1 MEWRERSDL
10 KTGTRGTR
18 DGFLLVLVLVLVGGG
33 YQPLC
38 PFPRHRFV
46 FPLKTASSSSQR
58 ETAKGSA
65 VSCRV
70 EPNPRRDLSSLLFS
84 YQDLVNPFHC
94 PTLNL
99 IIIYWNRNRNTHT
112 PRLLLLPFYFSLN
125 YMFYPFAF
133 LFFFLVNPS
142 PSFVSLSL
150 PLLSLY
156 FGSNSPP
163 SLNIPFIIYKC

>member
-1 MEWRERSDL
+1 MDMVAIIETQRGYRKRCPQSDKNRIRLKTSESDKGLGLGLGLGYGGGSGRSMEWRERSDL

-70 EPNPRRDLSSLLFS
+70 VSNQTHGGISLLFS

-99 IIIYWNRNRNTHT
+99 IIIY
-112 PRLLLLPFYFSLN
+112 
-125 YMFYPFAF
+125 
-133 LFFFLVNPS
+133 
-142 PSFVSLSL
+142 
-150 PLLSLY
+150 
-156 FGSNSPP
+156 
-163 SLNIPFIIYKC
+163 